1 MGPLFNRKKMK
12 RITPL
17 LLTILLITSAPSIL
31 ASNFPLSI
39 LDDVQTTSDPQSSNS
54 LGLGFAYGQNIY
66 TGVDNII
73 QPFPLFNLS
82 MHNFFLK
89 GDELGYYTYKDP
101 GVSVAVILKPTFA
114 GYSAS
119 DSDALDGMSDTSYLL
134 NTGLQMQYRLMPLSF
149 TVEALHDV
157 TGRSTG
163 NTLSGELATIFP
175 IDDQRFTVIPSV
187 TAVWQS
193 SDITNY
199 YYGVS
204 GSEVTA
210 SRPEYSPAGA
220 TTIHYGLTLKY
231 RVSDHLGTTFGYTLT
246 QLPRAISDSPI
257 VSRSTSSS
265 LLAGASYIF

>member
-1 MGPLFNRKKMK
+1 M
-12 RITPL
+12 
-17 LLTILLITSAPSIL
+17 
-31 ASNFPLSI
+31 
-39 LDDVQTTSDPQSSNS
+39 S
-54 LGLGFAYGQNIY
+54 LGITLI
-66 TGVDNII
+66 
-73 QPFPLFNLS
+73 
-82 MHNFFLK
+82 
-89 GDELGYYTYKDP
+89 KDP

-265 LLAGASYIF
+265 LLAGASYIFLNRYFFCKILLLATKLKLTTRKKRLNGNTESAGSSAAIPDSNADVKICIAPNAAPATPAI